1 MTIKETQQAEIVVDP
16 KTLSPEQQVTDATQQ
31 EEDYQPKILAI
42 LDKIESNTSALLRR
56 EPLAGGSTLVQS
68 STHQNNTDSVSN
80 KHQSN
85 AQQVFN
91 ASREAAQRPV
101 SRQAEKVPE
110 SGRPHQALPA
120 THKATE
126 RDSQTRSEQAKHRL
140 TERVHEQNNT
150 LTSRDSDVVREVQA
164 SDHTQ
169 RTGDNESQQ
178 RERDSQVV
186 IAGGE
191 SKPQETDSQPS
202 KTPDAGAKAGQQV
215 ESKGNRQASVTPALA
230 TPVQKKEQKPRHTA
244 PSVSPAAESKP
255 TPAQN
260 QREIERSDPQ
270 TSTQSVA
277 STDNQPQDNAPDDK
291 GSVTA
296 SQQAQEEQKE
306 KRERS
311 GLLKTVGDVFK
322 KATEER
328 EELEAGDTA
337 TDAAGSAMGGS
348 LWEAAKEVKEATDDV
363 KNSSLGQ
370 KVLEKVTGK
379 KADSNEADD
388 QARDDASSKEIFAK
402 DNPHGPVRDEKGR
415 FIKRAEAQALN
426 HPAPPLEV
434 EQKTDTHKALNEH
447 QDNTKRKDESRQSEE
462 HSRAVDESSNRNHTA
477 TVQTQQQTATSKEAS
492 SHTAT
497 DNRQDSIH
505 DENTIQRVTQQ
516 PTSELGN
523 KHLQIASQS
532 HHTDDSREEIQ
543 GNSRELQDN
552 HRQTDQSSASRSI
565 DTYRV
570 LDKHQNNTHKQS
582 ESEHQSSTLDKDN
595 QRSAKTS
602 AHQADKN
609 SDNRISDTHKALD
622 RYQNNT
628 QKSRESHTQKQSESD
643 RQSREVGTHNQTS
656 VTSANVVRE
665 REQTRSNEAI
675 ADRLDEQYDL
685 SQDQHKEL
693 IKTID
698 KKEFGGEGGGSL
710 MDSVSELSDMFG
722 GGDGK
727 EKGGGKRRRGRG
739 RKGRLGSLI
748 DRFKGSKGAAGNASA
763 LKGAPTTRLGRVAQ
777 GVKNATG
784 TLANSGVGKA
794 AGGALKTVGSVAS
807 RAAAPVA
814 ALATGYF
821 KYNEV
826 KDREDLTGSQKA
838 VQVGATTAGSLGGAS
853 AGAAMGAAMGSV
865 VPVVGTLV
873 GGLLGAAVGG
883 WLGSKGGDIVG
894 EAISDKMEGTD
905 GKTRA
910 EREAET
916 LQSTTES
923 SESVTT
929 NGDKSE
935 LSTKNAESAQV
946 VATSRTESSAQEA
959 GAVHTLQASEAA
971 VMPEQLKAPL
981 PEISPSK
988 AAMSQ
993 TSNKET
999 HTEKTETV
1007 AKIDEKKLGKAIVD
1021 AMSKAQQQSGV
1032 SASAS
1037 GPRYAASQSKSAS
1050 VPAPIKTEFEDK
1062 TLVLMAHDRI

>member
-56 EPLAGGSTLVQS
+56 EPLAGGSTLIQS
-68 STHQNNTDSVSN
+68 STHQNNTDSVSK

-85 AQQVFN
+85 TQQVFN
-91 ASREAAQRPV
+91 ANSEAAQRPV

-110 SGRPHQALPA
+110 SGRLHQALPA
-120 THKATE
+120 TQKATE
-126 RDSQTRSEQAKHRL
+126 RDSQARSEQAKHRL
-140 TERVHEQNNT
+140 TERDHEQNNT
-150 LTSRDSDVVREVQA
+150 LTSRNSDVVREVQA

-178 RERDSQVV
+178 RESETQVV

-191 SKPQETDSQPS
+191 SKPQETGSQPS
-202 KTPDAGAKAGQQV
+202 KAPDAGAKAGQQV
-215 ESKGNRQASVTPALA
+215 ESKDNRQASVTPALA

-255 TPAQN
+255 TPAQK

-388 QARDDASSKEIFAK
+388 QARDDASSKEALAK

-415 FIKRAEAQALN
+415 FIKRAEAQALS

-434 EQKTDTHKALNEH
+434 EQKTDTHKALNEY
-447 QDNTKRKDESRQSEE
+447 QDNTKKKDESRQSEG
-462 HSRAVDESSNRNHTA
+462 HSRAVDESSDRNHTA

-492 SHTAT
+492 SHTA
-497 DNRQDSIH
+497 
-505 DENTIQRVTQQ
+505 
-516 PTSELGN
+516 
-523 KHLQIASQS
+523 A
-532 HHTDDSREEIQ
+532 
-543 GNSRELQDN
+543 DN
-552 HRQTDQSSASRSI
+552 HR
-565 DTYRV
+565 
-570 LDKHQNNTHKQS
+570 
-582 ESEHQSSTLDKDN
+582 QSSTLDKDN

-602 AHQADKN
+602 THQADKN
-609 SDNRISDTHKALD
+609 SDNRISDTHKTLD

-628 QKSRESHTQKQSESD
+628 QNSRESHTQKQSELD

-722 GGDGK
+722 GGDSK

-748 DRFKGSKGAAGNASA
+748 DRFKGSKATAGNASA

-993 TSNKET
+993 TNNKET

>member
-68 STHQNNTDSVSN
+68 STHQNNTDSVSK

-85 AQQVFN
+85 TQQVFN
-91 ASREAAQRPV
+91 ASSEAAQRPV

-110 SGRPHQALPA
+110 SGRLHQALPA
-120 THKATE
+120 TQKATE
-126 RDSQTRSEQAKHRL
+126 RDSQARSEQAKHRL
-140 TERVHEQNNT
+140 TERDHEQNNT
-150 LTSRDSDVVREVQA
+150 LTSRNSDVVREVQA
-164 SDHTQ
+164 SDHSQ

-178 RERDSQVV
+178 RESETQVV

-202 KTPDAGAKAGQQV
+202 KAPDAGAKAGQQV

-255 TPAQN
+255 TPAQK

-277 STDNQPQDNAPDDK
+277 SNDNQPQDNAPDDK
-291 GSVTA
+291 ESVTA

-311 GLLKTVGDVFK
+311 GLLKMVGDVFK

-379 KADSNEADD
+379 KADSNESDD
-388 QARDDASSKEIFAK
+388 QARDDASSKEALAK

-415 FIKRAEAQALN
+415 FIKRTEAQALS

-434 EQKTDTHKALNEH
+434 EQKTDTHKALNEYQH
-447 QDNTKRKDESRQSEE
+447 NTKRKDESRQSEG
-462 HSRAVDESSNRNHTA
+462 HSRAVDESSDRNHTA
-477 TVQTQQQTATSKEAS
+477 TVQAQQQTANSKEAS

-497 DNRQDSIH
+497 DNRQDSTH
-505 DENTIQRVTQQ
+505 
-516 PTSELGN
+516 
-523 KHLQIASQS
+523 
-532 HHTDDSREEIQ
+532 DDSREEIR
-543 GNSRELQDN
+543 GNNRELQDN
-552 HRQTDQSSASRSI
+552 HRQTDQSSDSRSI

-570 LDKHQNNTHKQS
+570 LDKHQNNTH
-582 ESEHQSSTLDKDN
+582 
-595 QRSAKTS
+595 
-602 AHQADKN
+602 
-609 SDNRISDTHKALD
+609 
-622 RYQNNT
+622 
-628 QKSRESHTQKQSESD
+628 KQSESD

-675 ADRLDEQYDL
+675 ADRLDEQYNL

-722 GGDGK
+722 GGDSK
-727 EKGGGKRRRGRG
+727 EKGGGKRRRG

-748 DRFKGSKGAAGNASA
+748 DRFKGGKGAAGNASA

-838 VQVGATTAGSLGGAS
+838 VQIGATTAGSLGGAS

-894 EAISDKMEGTD
+894 EAVSDKMEGTD

-923 SESVTT
+923 SEAVTT

-993 TSNKET
+993 TNNKET

-1050 VPAPIKTEFEDK
+1050 VPTPIKTEFEDK

>member
-56 EPLAGGSTLVQS
+56 EPLAGGSALVQS
-68 STHQNNTDSVSN
+68 STHQNNTDSVSK

-85 AQQVFN
+85 TQQVFN
-91 ASREAAQRPV
+91 ASSEAAQRPV

-110 SGRPHQALPA
+110 SGRLHQALPA
-120 THKATE
+120 TQKATE
-126 RDSQTRSEQAKHRL
+126 RDSQARSEQAKHRL
-140 TERVHEQNNT
+140 TERDHEQNNT
-150 LTSRDSDVVREVQA
+150 LTSRNSDVVREVQA

-178 RERDSQVV
+178 RESETQVV

-202 KTPDAGAKAGQQV
+202 KAPDAGAKAGQQV

-255 TPAQN
+255 TPAQK
-260 QREIERSDPQ
+260 QREIERSEPQ
-270 TSTQSVA
+270 ASTQSVA
-277 STDNQPQDNAPDDK
+277 STDSQPQDNAPDDK
-291 GSVTA
+291 ESVTA

-379 KADSNEADD
+379 KADGNEADD
-388 QARDDASSKEIFAK
+388 QARDDASSKEALAK

-415 FIKRAEAQALN
+415 FIKRAEAQALS
-426 HPAPPLEV
+426 HPAPPLEI
-434 EQKTDTHKALNEH
+434 EQKTDTHKALNEY
-447 QDNTKRKDESRQSEE
+447 QDNTKRKDESRQSEG

-492 SHTAT
+492 SHTA
-497 DNRQDSIH
+497 
-505 DENTIQRVTQQ
+505 
-516 PTSELGN
+516 
-523 KHLQIASQS
+523 A
-532 HHTDDSREEIQ
+532 
-543 GNSRELQDN
+543 DN
-552 HRQTDQSSASRSI
+552 HR
-565 DTYRV
+565 
-570 LDKHQNNTHKQS
+570 
-582 ESEHQSSTLDKDN
+582 QSSTLDKDN

-602 AHQADKN
+602 THQADKN
-609 SDNRISDTHKALD
+609 SDNRISDTHKTLD

-628 QKSRESHTQKQSESD
+628 QNSRESHTQKQSELD

-722 GGDGK
+722 GGDSK

-748 DRFKGSKGAAGNASA
+748 DRFKGSKATAGNASA

-946 VATSRTESSAQEA
+946 VTTSRTESSAQEA
-959 GAVHTLQASEAA
+959 AA
-971 VMPEQLKAPL
+971 MPEQLKAPL

-993 TSNKET
+993 TNNKET

>member
-1 MTIKETQQAEIVVDP
+1 MNTKETKQAEIIINP
-16 KTLSPEQQVTDATQQ
+16 EHLSQIEQVTDAPNN
-31 EEDYQPKILAI
+31 EVDDYQPKILAI
-42 LDKIESNTSALLRR
+42 LEQIESNTSALLRR

-68 STHQNNTDSVSN
+68 STHQNNTDLVSK

-85 AQQVFN
+85 TQQVFN
-91 ASREAAQRPV
+91 ASSEAAQRPV

-110 SGRPHQALPA
+110 SGRLHQALPA
-120 THKATE
+120 TQKATE
-126 RDSQTRSEQAKHRL
+126 RDSQARSEQAKHRL
-140 TERVHEQNNT
+140 TERDHEQNDRNG
-150 LTSRDSDVVREVQA
+150 DVVREVQV
-164 SDHTQ
+164 SDTQ
-169 RTGDNESQQ
+169 RTRDNESQK
-178 RERDSQVV
+178 RESDTQVV
-186 IAGGE
+186 IASGE
-191 SKPQETDSQPS
+191 SQPQETDEQPNKS
-202 KTPDAGAKAGQQV
+202 PDAEAKVGQQV
-215 ESKGNRQASVTPALA
+215 ESKGNRQASVTPALD

-255 TPAQN
+255 TPAQK

-291 GSVTA
+291 ESVTA

-311 GLLKTVGDVFK
+311 GLLKTVGDFFK

-370 KVLEKVTGK
+370 KIIEKIKGQK
-379 KADSNEADD
+379 SDSNEEDESSGDD
-388 QARDDASSKEIFAK
+388 SSPKEAFAK
-402 DNPHGPVRDEKGR
+402 ESRNGPVRDEKGR
-415 FIKRAEAQALN
+415 FIKRAEVQ
-426 HPAPPLEV
+426 PLSYPVPTLDV
-434 EQKTDTHKALNEH
+434 EQKIDTHKTPNEY
-447 QDNTKRKDESRQSEE
+447 QSNIKSKGKSRQSEGR
-462 HSRAVDESSNRNHTA
+462 SPFVDESSNGNHTA
-477 TVQTQQQTATSKEAS
+477 TVQTQQQTSISKETS
-492 SHTAT
+492 SHRAT
-497 DNRQDSIH
+497 DKTENRQGRTH
-505 DENTIQRVTQQ
+505 DESTIQSVTQQ
-516 PTSELGN
+516 PASVLGN
-523 KHLQIASQS
+523 KYEISASRP
-532 HHTDDSREEIQ
+532 HNVDDYREEIRGTNQ
-543 GNSRELQDN
+543 EVQDN
-552 HRQTDQSSASRSI
+552 RRQTEQSSDRRSI

-609 SDNRISDTHKALD
+609 SDNRISDTHKVLD
-622 RYQNNT
+622 RYQSNT
-628 QKSRESHTQKQSESD
+628 QNSRESHTQKQSESD

-722 GGDGK
+722 GDGK
-727 EKGGGKRRRGRG
+727 EKGGGKHRRGK
-739 RKGRLGSLI
+739 KGRLGSLI
-748 DRFKGSKGAAGNASA
+748 DRFKGSKSAASNASA

-784 TLANSGVGKA
+784 TLANSGVGKV

-865 VPVVGTLV
+865 VPVVGTLI

-883 WLGSKGGDIVG
+883 WLGSKGGDVVG
-894 EAISDKMEGTD
+894 EAISDRMEGTD

-910 EREAET
+910 EREAEI
-916 LQSTTES
+916 LQTKESAKTRTDTSTVDQVIKAETTPTQVTSKDTREVK
-923 SESVTT
+923 SES
-929 NGDKSE
+929 
-935 LSTKNAESAQV
+935 LHES
-946 VATSRTESSAQEA
+946 RESQIMPNQ
-959 GAVHTLQASEAA
+959 LQ
-971 VMPEQLKAPL
+971 MTL
-981 PEISPSK
+981 PEIAPSRVNSVK
-988 AAMSQ
+988 SV
-993 TSNKET
+993 TSEKRSEKVET
-999 HTEKTETV
+999 IATF
-1007 AKIDEKKLGKAIVD
+1007 DEKKLGKAIVD
-1021 AMSKAQQQSGV
+1021 AMNRTQQSGV

>member
-68 STHQNNTDSVSN
+68 STHQNNTDSVSK

-85 AQQVFN
+85 TQQVFN
-91 ASREAAQRPV
+91 ASSEAAQRPV
-101 SRQAEKVPE
+101 SRQAEKAPE
-110 SGRPHQALPA
+110 SGRIHQALPA
-120 THKATE
+120 TQKA
-126 RDSQTRSEQAKHRL
+126 

-150 LTSRDSDVVREVQA
+150 LTSRNSDVVREVQA
-164 SDHTQ
+164 SDHSQ
-169 RTGDNESQQ
+169 LTGDNEIQQ
-178 RERDSQVV
+178 RESETQVV

-191 SKPQETDSQPS
+191 SKPQEADSQPR
-202 KTPDAGAKAGQQV
+202 KAPDAGAKVGQQV

-255 TPAQN
+255 TPAQK

-291 GSVTA
+291 ESVTA

-328 EELEAGDTA
+328 EELDAGDTA

-388 QARDDASSKEIFAK
+388 QARDDASSKEALAK

-415 FIKRAEAQALN
+415 FIKRAEAQALS

-434 EQKTDTHKALNEH
+434 EQKTDTHKALNEY
-447 QDNTKRKDESRQSEE
+447 QNNTKRKDESRQSEE
-462 HSRAVDESSNRNHTA
+462 HLRAVDESSNRNHAA
-477 TVQTQQQTATSKEAS
+477 TVQTQ
-492 SHTAT
+492 H
-497 DNRQDSIH
+497 
-505 DENTIQRVTQQ
+505 

-523 KHLQIASQS
+523 KHQQIASQS

-552 HRQTDQSSASRSI
+552 RRQTDQSSDSRSI

-570 LDKHQNNTHKQS
+570 LDKHQNS
-582 ESEHQSSTLDKDN
+582 
-595 QRSAKTS
+595 
-602 AHQADKN
+602 
-609 SDNRISDTHKALD
+609 
-622 RYQNNT
+622 T

-722 GGDGK
+722 GGDSK

-923 SESVTT
+923 SEPVTT

-935 LSTKNAESAQV
+935 LSAKNAESAQV
-946 VATSRTESSAQEA
+946 VATSRTESSAQET
-959 GAVHTLQASEAA
+959 GAVHTLQTSEAA

-993 TSNKET
+993 TNNKET

>member
-1 MTIKETQQAEIVVDP
+1 MTIKETQLAEIVVEP
-16 KTLSPEQQVTDATQQ
+16 KTLSPVAQVTDATQQ
-31 EEDYQPKILAI
+31 EEDCQPKILAI

-56 EPLAGGSTLVQS
+56 APLAGDSTVVQS
-68 STHQNNTDSVSN
+68 FTHQNNTDSVS
-80 KHQSN
+80 KRHQSN
-85 AQQVFN
+85 TQQVFN
-91 ASREAAQRPV
+91 ASSEAAQRPV
-101 SRQAEKVPE
+101 SRQAEKAPE
-110 SGRPHQALPA
+110 SGRPHQALPVM
-120 THKATE
+120 HKATE
-126 RDSQTRSEQAKHRL
+126 RDSQAWSVQAIDKQA
-140 TERVHEQNNT
+140 ERVHEQNNT
-150 LTSRDSDVVREVQA
+150 YTA
-164 SDHTQ
+164 IT
-169 RTGDNESQQ
+169 
-178 RERDSQVV
+178 
-186 IAGGE
+186 
-191 SKPQETDSQPS
+191 
-202 KTPDAGAKAGQQV
+202 
-215 ESKGNRQASVTPALA
+215 
-230 TPVQKKEQKPRHTA
+230 TPVHKKETKPHHA
-244 PSVSPAAESKP
+244 KPSTSPATESRLASTQK
-255 TPAQN
+255 
-260 QREIERSDPQ
+260 QREIHRYELQ
-270 TSTQSVA
+270 TPTESVVSTA
-277 STDNQPQDNAPDDK
+277 NQYQGNAPDDK

-306 KRERS
+306 KREQS
-311 GLLKTVGDVFK
+311 GLLATVGNVLK
-322 KATEER
+322 KAVEER

-348 LWEAAKEVKEATDDV
+348 LWEAAKEVKEATDDI

-379 KADSNEADD
+379 KADSSEADD
-388 QARDDASSKEIFAK
+388 KERNDASSKAAASKETS
-402 DNPHGPVRDEKGR
+402 HSPVRDDKGR
-415 FIKRAEAQALN
+415 FIKRAEAQALSY
-426 HPAPPLEV
+426 PAPSLEV
-434 EQKTDTHKALNEH
+434 E
-447 QDNTKRKDESRQSEE
+447 RK
-462 HSRAVDESSNRNHTA
+462 
-477 TVQTQQQTATSKEAS
+477 
-492 SHTAT
+492 
-497 DNRQDSIH
+497 
-505 DENTIQRVTQQ
+505 
-516 PTSELGN
+516 
-523 KHLQIASQS
+523 
-532 HHTDDSREEIQ
+532 
-543 GNSRELQDN
+543 
-552 HRQTDQSSASRSI
+552 
-565 DTYRV
+565 
-570 LDKHQNNTHKQS
+570 
-582 ESEHQSSTLDKDN
+582 
-595 QRSAKTS
+595 
-602 AHQADKN
+602 
-609 SDNRISDTHKALD
+609 SDTHKTLNE
-622 RYQNNT
+622 YQYNT
-628 QKSRESHTQKQSESD
+628 KSKDKSRQGEDHKQSESD
-643 RQSREVGTHNQTS
+643 RQSREVSTHDQTS

-727 EKGGGKRRRGRG
+727 EKGGGKRRRDRG

-784 TLANSGVGKA
+784 TLANSSVGKV

-865 VPVVGTLV
+865 VPVVGTLI

-894 EAISDKMEGTD
+894 EAISNRMKGTD

-916 LQSTTES
+916 LQSTIQS
-923 SESVTT
+923 SETVTT
-929 NGDKSE
+929 NGDKSD
-935 LSTKNAESAQV
+935 LPAKSAESAQV
-946 VATSRTESSAQEA
+946 TSISHQESSEQGA
-959 GAVHTLQASEAA
+959 GSTHVMQASEMAI
-971 VMPEQLKAPL
+971 MPEQLKVPL
-981 PEISPSK
+981 PEVSPSK
-988 AAMSQ
+988 SAMNQS
-993 TSNKET
+993 TNKET

-1021 AMSKAQQQSGV
+1021 AMSKSQQQSGV

-1037 GPRYAASQSKSAS
+1037 GHRYAATQSKS
-1050 VPAPIKTEFEDK
+1050 VPVTTPIKTEFEDK
-1062 TLVLMAHDRI
+1062 VLVLMAHDRI

>member
-68 STHQNNTDSVSN
+68 STHQNNTDSVSK
-80 KHQSN
+80 KHQFN
-85 AQQVFN
+85 TQQVFN
-91 ASREAAQRPV
+91 ASSEAAQRPV

-110 SGRPHQALPA
+110 SGRLHQALPA
-120 THKATE
+120 TQKATE
-126 RDSQTRSEQAKHRL
+126 RDSQARSEQAKHRL

-150 LTSRDSDVVREVQA
+150 LTSRNSDVVREVQA
-164 SDHTQ
+164 SDHSQ
-169 RTGDNESQQ
+169 LTGDNEIQQ
-178 RERDSQVV
+178 RESETQVV

-191 SKPQETDSQPS
+191 SKPQEADSQPS
-202 KTPDAGAKAGQQV
+202 KAPDAGAKVGQQV

-244 PSVSPAAESKP
+244 PSVSPAADSKP
-255 TPAQN
+255 TPAQK

-291 GSVTA
+291 ESVTA

-388 QARDDASSKEIFAK
+388 QARDDASSKEALAK

-415 FIKRAEAQALN
+415 FIKRAEAQALS

-434 EQKTDTHKALNEH
+434 EQKTDTHKTLNEY
-447 QDNTKRKDESRQSEE
+447 QYNTKSKDESRQSEE

-477 TVQTQQQTATSKEAS
+477 TVQTQQPAS
-492 SHTAT
+492 
-497 DNRQDSIH
+497 
-505 DENTIQRVTQQ
+505 EF
-516 PTSELGN
+516 GN
-523 KHLQIASQS
+523 KHQQIASQS
-532 HHTDDSREEIQ
+532 HNTDDSREEIR
-543 GNSRELQDN
+543 GNSRERQDN
-552 HRQTDQSSASRSI
+552 QRQTDRSSDSRTI

-582 ESEHQSSTLDKDN
+582 ESDRQSSTLDRDS
-595 QRSAKTS
+595 QRSAKAST
-602 AHQADKN
+602 HQADKN
-609 SDNRISDTHKALD
+609 SDNRISDTNKTLD
-622 RYQNNT
+622 KYQNNT

-643 RQSREVGTHNQTS
+643 RQSREVSTHNQTS

-722 GGDGK
+722 GGDSK

-935 LSTKNAESAQV
+935 LSAKNAESAQV
-946 VATSRTESSAQEA
+946 VATSRTESSAQET

-993 TSNKET
+993 TNNKET

-1037 GPRYAASQSKSAS
+1037 GPRYAASRSKSAS